1 MPNVS
6 KMHKMQIS
14 FHIQLNLGASVV
26 QIVSLSHL
34 QRFSQILKLE
44 KKQKRLFKMLEFY
57 SGRLR
62 F

>member
-1 MPNVS
+1 
-6 KMHKMQIS
+6 MHKMQIS

-26 QIVSLSHL
+26 RIVSLSHL

-57 SGRLR
+57 SRRLR